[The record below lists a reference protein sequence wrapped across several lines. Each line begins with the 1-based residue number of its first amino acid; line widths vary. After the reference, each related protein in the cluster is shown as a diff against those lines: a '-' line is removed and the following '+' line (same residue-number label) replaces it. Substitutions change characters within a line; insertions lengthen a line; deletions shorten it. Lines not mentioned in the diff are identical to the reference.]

1 MGRPDPDVLAKVQAV
16 VTEMG
21 LTCRPPTDYL
31 VDLHRA
37 FPRARAAA
45 AKLIGVPER
54 TIALVES
61 TSHGLGLLADAL
73 PLRSGDNVLVCDL
86 EFLPTTLCWRS
97 RQRKLGLEVRPV
109 PTRGGRVEVED
120 FEARMDGRTRVI
132 AVSAVQEING
142 FRAPVAALAELAHA
156 HGAWL
161 IVDGIQEVGVLAVEA
176 GALGADAYCAGGHKW
191 LCNPL
196 GMGFLY
202 LGEALMERCEPS
214 FYSYFNLV
222 EPAGGW
228 GEYLSSPERSP
239 FDPLGVTSCAS
250 RFETGAYSNVLG
262 AMALAESLERL
273 CDYGPEMVQ
282 EKALALGDRLVAG
295 LERRGF
301 PLVSHLQPEVRSG
314 IVTFNLQGG
323 REQELRLN
331 RYLDSQG
338 VFVTVRYTTGVG
350 GVRVSAHH
358 FNTQHE
364 VDLLLAEVEAFLASD
379 AIHARQGGADHHKSW
394 SNK

>member
-1 MGRPDPDVLAKVQAV
+1 M
-16 VTEMG
+16 
-21 LTCRPPTDYL
+21 
-31 VDLHRA
+31 
-37 FPRARAAA
+37 
-45 AKLIGVPER
+45 
-54 TIALVES
+54 ES

-97 RQRKLGLEVRPV
+97 RQQKLDLEVRPV
-109 PTRGGRVEVED
+109 TTSGGRVRVED

-142 FRAPVAALAELAHA
+142 FRAPVAALAELAHSR
-156 HGAWL
+156 GAWL
-161 IVDGIQEVGVLAVEA
+161 IVDGIQEVGVLAVKPA
-176 GALGADAYCAGGHKW
+176 ALGADAYCAGGHKW

-196 GMGFLY
+196 GTGFLY
-202 LGEALMERCEPS
+202 LADSLLERCEPS

-228 GEYLSSPERSP
+228 GDYLSSPDRSP
-239 FDPLGVTSCAS
+239 FDPLEVTPCAS

-273 CDYGPEMVQ
+273 CGCGPEVV
-282 EKALALGDRLVAG
+282 EEEALALADRLVAG

-314 IVTFNLQGG
+314 IVTFNLPGG
-323 REQELRLN
+323 REQEMRLN
-331 RYLDSQG
+331 NYLDSQG

-350 GVRVSAHH
+350 GVRVSAHC

-379 AIHARQGGADHHKSW
+379 AIHAR
-394 SNK
+394 